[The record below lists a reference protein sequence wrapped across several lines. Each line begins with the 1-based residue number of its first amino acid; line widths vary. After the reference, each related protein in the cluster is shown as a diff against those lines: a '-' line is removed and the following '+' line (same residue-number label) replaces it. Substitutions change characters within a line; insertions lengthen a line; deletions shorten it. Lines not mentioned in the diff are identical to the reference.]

1 MIRAGGLELKNAL
14 CLAPMAGAT
23 TIAMREFF
31 ARHGA
36 GLTHTEMISCAGLV
50 RDNAKTFDM
59 LEISEHEESVIV
71 QLFGNDDGLVREG
84 GEVVLNRGVKF
95 SAFGVNMACPMPK
108 ITRNG
113 SGSALMKKPD
123 VAAKMVK
130 GLKSLGLPVW
140 VKIRKF
146 ESDAETLGF
155 VEVLADAGADN
166 VCIHGRTPAQRYE
179 GVADRKIVA
188 EAAKRFPNLIAASG
202 DVRTLAD
209 IEEYL
214 GCGCV
219 VVMLARGALGEPF
232 MFEEY
237 AGRFRTQDEKIT
249 ELVNFGYRARE
260 ISGEHRAVVLMK
272 RFAGS
277 VLRFAHGSAELR
289 NLAMQ
294 AERLDVLLEILKHGA
309 YAQS

>member
-1 MIRAGGLELKNAL
+1 MMRAGGLSLKNPL
-14 CLAPMAGAT
+14 CLAPMAGVT
-23 TIAMREFF
+23 TVAMREFF
-31 ARHGA
+31 ALHGA

-59 LEISEHEESVIV
+59 LALSEHESDVIV
-71 QLFGNDDGLVREG
+71 QLFGNDDALVREG
-84 GEVVLNRGVKF
+84 GEAVMNRGIKF

-113 SGSALMKKPD
+113 SGSALMKRPD
-123 VAAKMVK
+123 IAAKMVK
-130 GLKSLGLPVW
+130 GLKTLGLPVW

-155 VEVLADAGADN
+155 VDMLAEAGADN

-179 GVADRKIVA
+179 GAADRKIVA
-188 EAAKRFPNLIAASG
+188 EAAERFPNLIAASG
-202 DVRTLAD
+202 DVKTLAD
-209 IEEYL
+209 IDEYL
-214 GCGCV
+214 AYGCV
-219 VVMLARGALGEPF
+219 VVMLARGALGNPF

-237 AGRFRTQDEKIT
+237 AGRLRTPVERIS

-260 ISGEHRAVVLMK
+260 ISGEHMAVVLMK

-294 AERLDVLLEILKHGA
+294 ADKLSDILDILKRG
-309 YAQS
+309 

>member
-14 CLAPMAGAT
+14 CLAPMAGVT

-31 ARHGA
+31 ALHGA
-36 GLTHTEMISCAGLV
+36 GLTHTEMISCAGLI
-50 RDNAKTFDM
+50 RDNPKTFDM
-59 LEISEHEESVIV
+59 LALSEHEGSVIV

-84 GEVVLNRGVKF
+84 AEAVMNRGVKF

-123 VAAKMVK
+123 IAAKMVM
-130 GLKSLGLPVW
+130 GLKTLGLPVW
-140 VKIRKF
+140 VKMRKF
-146 ESDAETLGF
+146 EKDSDTLSF
-155 VEVLADAGADN
+155 VEILAEAGADN
-166 VCIHGRTPAQRYE
+166 ICIHGRTPAQRYE
-179 GVADRKIVA
+179 GTADRNIIA
-188 EAAKRFPNLIAASG
+188 EAAKRFPDLIAASG
-202 DVRTLAD
+202 DVKALAD

-214 GCGCV
+214 AYGCV
-219 VVMLARGALGEPF
+219 VVMLARGALGNPF
-232 MFEEY
+232 IFEEY
-237 AGRFRTQDEKIT
+237 EGRFRTPAERIS
-249 ELVNFGYRARE
+249 ELVNFAYRARE

-294 AERLDVLLEILKHGA
+294 ADKLDDLLDTLKQGVKI
-309 YAQS
+309 Q

>member
-1 MIRAGGLELKNAL
+1 
-14 CLAPMAGAT
+14 MAGVT

-31 ARHGA
+31 ALHGA

-59 LEISEHEESVIV
+59 LEISEHEGSVIV

-84 GEVVLNRGVKF
+84 AEVILNRGMKF
-95 SAFGVNMACPMPK
+95 SGFGVNMACPMPK

-123 VAAKMVK
+123 IAAKMVK
-130 GLKSLGLPVW
+130 GLKTLGLPVW
-140 VKIRKF
+140 VKMRKF
-146 ESDAETLGF
+146 DSESETLGF
-155 VEVLADAGADN
+155 VEMLAEAGADN

-179 GVADRKIVA
+179 GTADRKIA
-188 EAAKRFPNLIAASG
+188 ADAAKRFPGLIAASG
-202 DVRTLAD
+202 DVKTLAD

-214 GCGCV
+214 AYGCV
-219 VVMLARGALGEPF
+219 VVMLARGALGNPF

-237 AGRFRTQDEKIT
+237 EGRFRTQDERIA
-249 ELVNFGYRARE
+249 ELVNFAYRARE

-277 VLRFAHGSAELR
+277 VLKFGHGLAELR

-294 AERLDVLLEILKHGA
+294 ADNLSDLLDTLKHGNEICA
-309 YAQS
+309 LKHGS